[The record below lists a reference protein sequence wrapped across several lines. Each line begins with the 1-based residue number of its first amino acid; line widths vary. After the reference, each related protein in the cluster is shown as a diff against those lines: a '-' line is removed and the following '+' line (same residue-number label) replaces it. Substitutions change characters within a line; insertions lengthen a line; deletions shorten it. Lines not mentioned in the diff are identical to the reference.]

1 MDTTSVGIVKN
12 KERNVSQ
19 SVESGCAN
27 HSSKSPKRIIHD
39 RSRGASLASR
49 ARTHDTAR
57 EALIHA
63 NLPVHLDDALHQN
76 RRHLLVRQRVLQSVP
91 KDEAQREALTRLVGT
106 CERRAKT
113 RDDAR
118 AFDRSVNT
126 PSFSHPTR
134 PSRERDIARSPR
146 SSSSL
151 DAMKTLCARRIAPG
165 DGFGAKTPP
174 SLSSIQCLGALR
186 RFKCFLSPLAMFLV
200 RRQSFASRKGGA
212 RRRAAIDA
220 RARGRRVDGECLRH
234 IIALKVF

>member
-1 MDTTSVGIVKN
+1 MH
-12 KERNVSQ
+12 
-19 SVESGCAN
+19 ESIAR
-27 HSSKSPKRIIHD
+27 KSPKRIIHD

-126 PSFSHPTR
+126 PSFSSHASITR
-134 PSRERDIARSPR
+134 ETSPARPGRRHHS
-146 SSSSL
+146 
-151 DAMKTLCARRIAPG
+151 MKTLCARRIAPG

-174 SLSSIQCLGALR
+174 SLFSIQCLGALR

-212 RRRAAIDA
+212 RRRAAIDEDARTTRARPA
-220 RARGRRVDGECLRH
+220 RARGWG
-234 IIALKVF
+234 VFYTHHGSRSLLNTRYTRPIDA

>member
-1 MDTTSVGIVKN
+1 MH
-12 KERNVSQ
+12 
-19 SVESGCAN
+19 ESIAR
-27 HSSKSPKRIIHD
+27 KSPKRIIHD

-126 PSFSHPTR
+126 PSFSSHA
-134 PSRERDIARSPR
+134 SIARETSPAR
-146 SSSSL
+146 PGRRHHS
-151 DAMKTLCARRIAPG
+151 MKTLCARRIAPG

-212 RRRAAIDA
+212 RRRAAIDERTT
-220 RARGRRVDGECLRH
+220 RARPACARGWGLVYTHHGSRSLLNTRYTRPID
-234 IIALKVF
+234 A